1 MEERPYHLPG
11 QSERLLFVLVVSV
24 DSADFVTVTPFR
36 SALEAAAEKKYGS
49 VHLTAEIEADGGV
62 PLPGQLEN
70 WKTFASLCS
79 PDQWAVSVAV
89 HGLIRASHSDEW
101 TFEELGSFGDFAPD
115 RFLVG
120 RRRELS
126 GVETRRSPIA
136 SRSLI
141 VGRHAEFDEVIRQL
155 TANRLSWLLGVP
167 GTGKS
172 ELARLI
178 WEASEPEPSAF
189 PVRYVDLQGA
199 TDGGF
204 AGHAILRQLGA
215 VKLPMETPR
224 AAIQRTMATFSG
236 GLILDLLDPNLLSAQ
251 EHLPAL
257 LDAAPGLHVLLVAR
271 TPSAGSMLPRYVLDG
286 LPFPAEEVGFPE
298 VLQFDAVK
306 LFEDKAQALSPKF
319 RVSDRNAADVSQL
332 VREVAGNPLA
342 IETLAKNTNMFSPRQ
357 LVRRL
362 QDRVR
367 SLRLGEDRFSA
378 SMDVWLRDQ
387 SPDDILVLRLM
398 GQVSSPVTVDDVADL
413 AEGLL
418 PPDAVIR
425 TFQGLIS
432 NSLLAEDP
440 GWEDKR
446 FLVESNVARW
456 VRANHAPWDEAD
468 FRRRRS
474 SWVIRLCRKEG
485 ESKFS
490 DLDATFSDLAAAAEG
505 DVEEAVQIAI
515 LAHLHWVDRGYL
527 VEGFQ
532 LLKRLGT
539 KEGVVRAA
547 GYPQLLTITSY
558 VAAEVGEFS
567 AARLAAK
574 EAILLAA
581 KNGDFRRSLGGW
593 CSLAHLAYVSGR
605 VARAFRIAER
615 VWHRWMHQTDDPR
628 RPALACNILAYAARV
643 PLESQIHRRESA
655 IRTMREILAE
665 LEAPLS
671 EPMLEATRCMN
682 LIDWQ
687 ITSGRFEDTPSLL
700 GRGWNA
706 FKESKNF
713 TSQARILRNAAYWR
727 VAMGDAAGAVRLF
740 ASARQIPYSR
750 PRHEEQARSERQ
762 MWDLRKILGPEKYQ
776 EELLRG
782 DISDP
787 ENVLKEII
795 TGI

>member
-1 MEERPYHLPG
+1 MEKSPHPLSGENEG
-11 QSERLLFVLVVSV
+11 LLFVLVVSV
-24 DSADFVTVTPFR
+24 GATGAASVHAFR
-36 SALEAAAEKKYGS
+36 SANDAAAFQQHGS
-49 VHLTAEIEADGGV
+49 VHLAAELDSIDGRPALG
-62 PLPGQLEN
+62 
-70 WKTFASLCS
+70 TFVQFKSFAALCS
-79 PDQWAVSVAV
+79 PDHWVVSVSV
-89 HGLIRASHSDEW
+89 HSLIRGAYSEDW
-101 TFEELGSFGDFAPD
+101 VFEELGAYGEEQRD
-115 RFLVG
+115 RFLSG
-120 RRRELS
+120 HRRERTS
-126 GVETRRSPIA
+126 VEPRQNSLRS
-136 SRSLI
+136 RKLT
-141 VGRHAEFDEVIRQL
+141 VGRHAEFDEVLRQL
-155 TANRLSWLLGVP
+155 TANRISWLLGLP

-178 WEASEPEPSAF
+178 WESSEPEPSQF
-189 PVRYVDLQGA
+189 PVRYVDLQSA
-199 TDGGF
+199 KDGGL
-204 AGHAILRQLGA
+204 AGHAILRQLDA
-215 VKLPMETPR
+215 RKDPMETPW
-224 AAIQRTMATFSG
+224 AAVSRTLASFSG
-236 GLILDLLDPNLLSAQ
+236 GLILDLSDPDLLSAPEQ
-251 EHLPAL
+251 LPAL
-257 LDAAPGLHVLLVAR
+257 LAAAPHLHVLLVSR
-271 TPSAGSMLPRYVLDG
+271 TPSSGSTLPRYVLAG
-286 LPFPAEEVGFPE
+286 LACPGENVAYPE

-306 LFEDKAQALSPKF
+306 LFEDRCQTIAPKF
-319 RVSDRNAADVSQL
+319 RVNERVAGDVSEL
-332 VREVAGNPLA
+332 LREVSGNPLA
-342 IETLAKNTNMFSPRQ
+342 IETLAKNANLFSPRQ
-357 LVRRL
+357 LLRRL
-362 QDRVR
+362 RDRVR
-367 SLRLGEDRFSA
+367 SLPQAEDPFWA
-378 SMDVWLRDQ
+378 SLDVWLREQ
-387 SPDDILVLRLM
+387 TAEDILILRLLCE
-398 GQVSSPVTVDDVADL
+398 VASPVTYEDVAAL
-413 AEGLL
+413 ADGLL
-418 PPDAVIR
+418 PSD
-425 TFQGLIS
+425 GLIRVFRNLVT
-432 NSLLAEDP
+432 NSLVAEDP
-440 GWEDKR
+440 GWDDRR
-446 FLVESNVARW
+446 FFVESNVARW

-468 FRRRRS
+468 LRRRRAM
-474 SWVIRLCRKEG
+474 WVMGLCRKEG
-485 ESKFS
+485 ASKFS
-490 DLDATFSDLAAAAEG
+490 DLDATFTDLAAVAEG
-505 DVEEAVQIAI
+505 DVEEAVQVAI
-515 LAHLHWVDRGYL
+515 LAHLHWVERGYL

-547 GYPQLLTITSY
+547 GYSQLLTITSY

-574 EAILLAA
+574 EAIWLAA
-581 KNGDFRRSLGGW
+581 KSGDFRRSLGGW

-615 VWHRWMHQTDDPR
+615 VWHQWMQQTDDPR
-628 RPALACNILAYAARV
+628 RPALACNILAYASRV

-762 MWDLRKILGPEKYQ
+762 MWDLRKILGTEKYQ

-782 DISDP
+782 DLSDP
-787 ENVLKEII
+787 EDVLKESI